1 MQRDQYPD
9 RVAHARV
16 LGSRAL
22 AVTMDPVTKFRLEQI
37 EELKALV
44 LERSLLKAAA
54 EATQEAYARSN
65 ERVEFYLKSM
75 K

>member
-1 MQRDQYPD
+1 MR
-9 RVAHARV
+9 
-16 LGSRAL
+16 GSRAL
-22 AVTMDPVTKFRLEQI
+22 AVAMDPVTKFRLEQI
-37 EELKALV
+37 EKLKSLV

-54 EATQEAYARSN
+54 EAAQEAYARSN